1 MGKLSAKIVSCM
13 LALCLSVWCVP
24 AVAWAGE
31 AGPHGGSGHDVSFET
46 VLDTV
51 SRGADGDSASAESES
66 ADLGNAGPDKDE
78 LSSGSAVGDGQDS
91 ASSKVFPLRESQ
103 NMSVQ
108 AAAPASS
115 EPEPVQIEEGFY
127 TIRSAIDSSFALD
140 VSGGSNRSGANVQLW
155 SGNDTAAQT
164 WYVSRNEDGS
174 YSIESL
180 CSGLFLDVQWACL
193 DSGANVWQY
202 SATGTPAQKW
212 KIVDRSEMAD
222 YLKARDAAGENETG
236 GEVSNLSGEDRSAAI
251 AQAAGEEAFGAD
263 SLSEG
268 DASYMLISEC
278 NGLALDVSGAVSAN
292 GTNIQ
297 CYSPNATSAQGFT
310 LTKVDALSDGIYA
323 LKAFADQSKMV
334 EVKWGLRSIGSFV
347 DLYEWNGT
355 PAQKW
360 KVEKGSDGYYSLES
374 VCSGLMLTSADTK
387 TGAVFLTEKVDSAA
401 IDSQKWSL
409 LGNSAGGFCLVS
421 KSSGLAL
428 DFKGGDTFNGN
439 GVWVY
444 TKNGSVAQGFILKQ
458 PATLVSDGYY
468 TIDLWATCYYGTK
481 TDNAMRLDVAGASR
495 EAGANV
501 QLYSG
506 NGTRAQTFHIA
517 SNGDGTYTLNI
528 PFSRKA
534 LDVRYGGM
542 TPGTNVQQ
550 WSRNGSDAQK
560 WRIEYDG
567 TGAVRIVSVLNGL
580 ALQVSGD
587 SAVDGANVEL
597 GFVSEGIQQRFMLTP
612 TTYVPDDFSDLLA
625 HFSTVST
632 NTFNGWYNMS
642 RALSNFDGMVVWPG
656 ETVSFFDTCGPC
668 GAAEGYLIAGVVGG
682 SGYGGGICQASTTL
696 YGAAVRAGLTIV
708 ERQNHTTPSTYVPI
722 GQDAMVNWGS
732 SDFRFRNDWDFPVK
746 IVVDNYDRTLNC
758 DIWGIQPDWYDYID
772 VSSWWTG
779 SHSAAAQRE
788 YYKDGVIVATS
799 ALPNS
804 WYW

>member
-1 MGKLSAKIVSCM
+1 MGKMSVKSISCM

-24 AVAWAGE
+24 AVAWAGG
-31 AGPHGGSGHDVSFET
+31 ADSHRGSEYAASSET
-46 VLDTV
+46 GLDTAP
-51 SRGADGDSASAESES
+51 RGADDDSASVESEN
-66 ADLGNAGPDKDE
+66 ADLGNANSSTDE
-78 LSSGSAVGDGQDS
+78 LPTGIAVGDERDS
-91 ASSKVFPLRESQ
+91 ASSEMPPLRESQ
-103 NMSVQ
+103 DMSDQ
-108 AAAPASS
+108 ATASASS
-115 EPEPVQIEEGFY
+115 EPAPIQIEEGFY
-127 TIRSAIDSSFALD
+127 TIHSAIDSSFALD
-140 VSGGSNRSGANVQLW
+140 VSGGSNHSGANVQLW
-155 SGNDTAAQT
+155 SGNDTTAQT
-164 WYVSRNEDGS
+164 WYVSRNEDGG

-202 SATGTPAQKW
+202 SATSTPAQKW
-212 KIVDRSEMAD
+212 KVVDRSEMANH
-222 YLKARDAAGENETG
+222 LKAKDMAEENET
-236 GEVSNLSGEDRSAAI
+236 DRESS
-251 AQAAGEEAFGAD
+251 

-268 DASYMLISEC
+268 DYSAATDQAADEGSFGANSPSDRDASYMLISEC

-297 CYSPNATSAQGFT
+297 CYSPNATAAQGFIF
-310 LTKVDALSDGIYA
+310 TKVDALPDGIYA
-323 LKAFADQSKMV
+323 LKAFTDQSKMV
-334 EVKWGLRSIGSFV
+334 EVKWGLRSIGSLV

-360 KVEKGSDGYYSLES
+360 KIEEYSDGYYSFES
-374 VCSGLMLTSADTK
+374 VCSGLMLTSTDAE
-387 TGAVFLTEKVDSAA
+387 TGAVSLAEKLDSAA

-409 LGNSAGGFCLVS
+409 SGNPAGGFCLVS

-428 DFKGGDTFNGN
+428 DFKGGDTYNGN
-439 GVWVY
+439 SVWAY
-444 TKNGSVAQGFILKQ
+444 AKNGSVAQGFILKQ

-468 TIDLWATCYYGTK
+468 TIDLWATSYYGSK
-481 TDNAMRLDVAGASR
+481 VGNAMRLDVDGASR

-501 QLYSG
+501 QLYTG

-550 WSRNGSDAQK
+550 WNRNGSDAQK

-580 ALQVSGD
+580 VLQVSGD
-587 SAVDGANVEL
+587 SAVDGANIEL

-696 YGAAVRAGLTIV
+696 YGAVVRAGLTIV

-746 IVVDNYDRTLNC
+746 IVVDNHDRTLNC

>member
-1 MGKLSAKIVSCM
+1 
-13 LALCLSVWCVP
+13 
-24 AVAWAGE
+24 
-31 AGPHGGSGHDVSFET
+31 
-46 VLDTV
+46 
-51 SRGADGDSASAESES
+51 
-66 ADLGNAGPDKDE
+66 
-78 LSSGSAVGDGQDS
+78 
-91 ASSKVFPLRESQ
+91 
-103 NMSVQ
+103 
-108 AAAPASS
+108 
-115 EPEPVQIEEGFY
+115 
-127 TIRSAIDSSFALD
+127 
-140 VSGGSNRSGANVQLW
+140 
-155 SGNDTAAQT
+155 
-164 WYVSRNEDGS
+164 
-174 YSIESL
+174 
-180 CSGLFLDVQWACL
+180 
-193 DSGANVWQY
+193 
-202 SATGTPAQKW
+202 
-212 KIVDRSEMAD
+212 
-222 YLKARDAAGENETG
+222 
-236 GEVSNLSGEDRSAAI
+236 
-251 AQAAGEEAFGAD
+251 
-263 SLSEG
+263 
-268 DASYMLISEC
+268 MLISEC

-297 CYSPNATSAQGFT
+297 CYSPNATAAQGFIF
-310 LTKVDALSDGIYA
+310 TKVDALPDGIYA
-323 LKAFADQSKMV
+323 LKAFTDQSKMV
-334 EVKWGLRSIGSFV
+334 EVKWGLRSIGSLV

-360 KVEKGSDGYYSLES
+360 KIEEDSDGYYSFES
-374 VCSGLMLTSADTK
+374 VCSGLMLTSTDAE
-387 TGAVFLTEKVDSAA
+387 TGAVSLAEKLDSAA

-409 LGNSAGGFCLVS
+409 SGNPAGGFCLVS

-428 DFKGGDTFNGN
+428 DFKGGDTYNGN
-439 GVWVY
+439 SVWAY
-444 TKNGSVAQGFILKQ
+444 AKNGSVAQGFILKQ

-468 TIDLWATCYYGTK
+468 TIDLWATSYYGSK
-481 TDNAMRLDVAGASR
+481 VGNAMRLDVDGASR

-501 QLYSG
+501 QLYTG

-550 WSRNGSDAQK
+550 WNRNGSDAQK

-580 ALQVSGD
+580 VLQVSGD
-587 SAVDGANVEL
+587 SAVDGANIEL

-696 YGAAVRAGLTIV
+696 YGAVVRAGLTIV

-788 YYKDGVIVATS
+788 YYKDGVIVASS

>member
-1 MGKLSAKIVSCM
+1 MGKMSVKSISCM

-31 AGPHGGSGHDVSFET
+31 TESHDSPEYVASFET
-46 VLDTV
+46 VLDTA
-51 SRGADGDSASAESES
+51 SQDTDDSASVESEG
-66 ADLGNAGPDKDE
+66 ADLNDKDSSKDE
-78 LSSGSAVGDGQDS
+78 LPTGIAVGDGRAS
-91 ASSKVFPLRESQ
+91 ASSEAFPPRESQ
-103 NMSVQ
+103 KMSAQ
-108 AAAPASS
+108 ATASASSAPA
-115 EPEPVQIEEGFY
+115 PAQIEEGFY
-127 TIRSAIDSSFALD
+127 TIHSAIDPSFVLD
-140 VSGGSNRSGANVQLW
+140 VSGGSNNSGANVQLW

-180 CSGLFLDVQWACL
+180 CSGLFLDVQWAGL

-212 KIVDRSEMAD
+212 KVVNRSEMAD
-222 YLKARDAAGENETG
+222 HLKAIGMAEENEADRK
-236 GEVSNLSGEDRSAAI
+236 SSSLSEGDYSAATV
-251 AQAAGEEAFGAD
+251 QAAGEVSFGAN
-263 SLSEG
+263 SPSEE

-297 CYSPNATSAQGFT
+297 CYSPNATAAQGFT
-310 LTKVDALSDGIYA
+310 LTKVDALPDGIYA
-323 LKAFADQSKMV
+323 LKVFTDQSKMV
-334 EVKWGLRSIGSFV
+334 EVKWGLRSIGSLV

-360 KVEKGSDGYYSLES
+360 KVEGGSDGYYSFES
-374 VCSGLMLTSADTK
+374 VCSGLMLTSGDAE
-387 TGAVFLTEKVDSAA
+387 TGAVSLTERLNSAA
-401 IDSQKWSL
+401 SDSQKWSL
-409 LGNSAGGFCLVS
+409 SGNPAGGFCLVS

-428 DFKGGDTFNGN
+428 DFKGGDTYNGN
-439 GVWVY
+439 SVWAY
-444 TKNGSVAQGFILKQ
+444 AKNGSIAQGFILKQ

-468 TIDLWATCYYGTK
+468 TIDFWATSYYGSK
-481 TDNAMRLDVAGASR
+481 TSNVMRLDVDGASR

-501 QLYSG
+501 QLYTG

-550 WSRNGSDAQK
+550 WNRNGSDAQK

-580 ALQVSGD
+580 VLQVSGD

-597 GFVSEGIQQRFMLTP
+597 GSVSEEIAQRFMLTP

-696 YGAAVRAGLTIV
+696 YGAVVRAGLTIV